1 MNDEIEK
8 KMSLRKNKQTG
19 KYPKHEVVS
28 KIHNLLN
35 YTTRLNQQTQ
45 FNFER

>member
-1 MNDEIEK
+1 
-8 KMSLRKNKQTG
+8 MSLRKNKRTG
-19 KYPKHEVVS
+19 KYPKPRVVS

-35 YTTRLNQQTQ
+35 CTTKLNQQTQ